1 MKKLTSIR
9 SFPLFIRNHI
19 RNFGSDRI
27 SKNLISLLLLANLF
41 YTVVR
46 YSREITAGGNP
57 YLTGDWLINY
67 EGGYNGRG
75 LFGQVILWISDASNI
90 DLLWTIYTAQI
101 LLYFIYFPIVIS
113 IFRRIENPYV
123 WMIGLSP
130 SFIMF
135 DFLDTGGAFR
145 KELLGFVSLILVI
158 HLIIRQNLRKSSIYI
173 SIFLFIIF
181 LFSCDAAFCFI
192 PFYFYIFSILRSKEI
207 INKKFFSIFFVI
219 FLALGI
225 TSIIRAAYFQ
235 FHRPLSISDGICK
248 SLTDRD
254 ISSKICEGTIRSIT
268 GLKTDPINMVTTLFS
283 EYHFELYFILLLLG
297 LLPFLLNGWLE
308 NHIKITL
315 MFFASIFPLLITGVD
330 YGRWIHIFG
339 TFVTL
344 AWLTDDRKLPI
355 SAVHVKTRAIMTTGT
370 LHFLIFSFIFTTAWR
385 IPVVWGSPQDSFLG
399 LAGRIISWIIRWA
412 S

>member
-1 MKKLTSIR
+1 MV
-9 SFPLFIRNHI
+9 
-19 RNFGSDRI
+19 
-27 SKNLISLLLLANLF
+27 ANLF

-75 LFGQVILWISDASNI
+75 LFGQVILWISDTSNI
-90 DLLWTIYTAQI
+90 NLLWTMYAAQI

-145 KELLGFVSLILVI
+145 KELLGFASLILVI
-158 HLIIRQNLRKSSIYI
+158 HLIIRRTLRRSSMCM

-181 LFSCDAAFCFI
+181 LFSWDAAFCFI
-192 PFYFYIFSILRSKEI
+192 PFYIYLFSILRSNEI
-207 INKKFFSIFFVI
+207 ISKKFFSIFSVT

-225 TSIIRAAYFQ
+225 TSIIRAAYFL
-235 FHRPLSISDGICK
+235 FHRPTSISDGICR

-254 ISSKICEGTIRSIT
+254 ISPKICAGTIRSIT
-268 GLKTDPINMVTTLFS
+268 ELNTNSIDMVTTLFLK
-283 EYHFELYFILLLLG
+283 YHFELYFILLLLG
-297 LLPFLLNGWLE
+297 LVPFLLNGWLQT
-308 NHIKITL
+308 HMKITL
-315 MFFASIFPLLITGVD
+315 MLFVSIFPLLITGAD

-344 AWLTDDRKLPI
+344 TWLIDEKKLSIPT
-355 SAVHVKTRAIMTTGT
+355 VHFKTRTIMTTQT
-370 LHFLIFSFIFTTAWR
+370 LQFLILSFIFTTIWR
-385 IPVVWGSPQDSFLG
+385 IPVVWGTPQDSLLG
-399 LAGRIISWIIRWA
+399 IAGRMISWLAYWN